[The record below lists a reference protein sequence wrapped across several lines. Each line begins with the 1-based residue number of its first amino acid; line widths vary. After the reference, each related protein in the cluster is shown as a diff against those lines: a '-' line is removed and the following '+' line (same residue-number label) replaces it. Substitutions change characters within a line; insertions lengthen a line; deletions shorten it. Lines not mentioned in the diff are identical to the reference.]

1 MHKIILIS
9 LLLTSTPLWAAP
21 MQVLSSFSILGNVT
35 QELGGERVQVQTLV
49 GANQDAHTYQLQSK
63 DVKKI
68 QAAKLIVLN
77 GLGFERADIRR
88 ATQNSGKKIVNAT
101 QGLPALPLQE
111 HDHQHAGHNH
121 DHGAYDPHVWHDPI
135 LMKAYATNITQALIA
150 SDPAGKTYYQA
161 RLTQYQN
168 QLNQLNQLHVWSQQK
183 FNAVPM
189 NKRKA
194 LTAHHSFAYLGKRYH
209 IQFYAPQGVDTHDSA
224 SATSVARLI
233 KQVKQERIQAV
244 LIENMVNPKL
254 VQQIARET
262 GSKTQGM
269 LYADALSQQGEAKTY
284 LGMVRHNVNTLV
296 AAMK

>member
-1 MHKIILIS
+1 MRNILTLS
-9 LLLTSTPLWAAP
+9 LLLASTPLWAAP
-21 MQVLSSFSILGNVT
+21 IQVLSSFSILGDVT
-35 QELGGERVQVQTLV
+35 QQLGGERIQVQTLI
-49 GANQDAHTYQLQSK
+49 GANQDAHTYQLQSQ

-101 QGLPALPLQE
+101 QGITALPIPE
-111 HDHQHAGHNH
+111 HDHKHAGHNH

-135 LMKAYATNITQALIA
+135 LMKTYAANITQALVAI
-150 SDPAGKTYYQA
+150 DPAGKAYYQA
-161 RLTQYQN
+161 RLNQYQS
-168 QLNQLNQLHVWSQQK
+168 QLNQLHAWSQQQ
-183 FNAVPM
+183 FNSVPIS
-189 NKRKA
+189 KRKA

-209 IQFYAPQGVDTHDSA
+209 IQFYAPQGSNTHDSA
-224 SATSVARLI
+224 SAAGVARLM

-284 LGMVRHNVNTLV
+284 VGMVRHNVNTLV
-296 AAMK
+296 RAMK